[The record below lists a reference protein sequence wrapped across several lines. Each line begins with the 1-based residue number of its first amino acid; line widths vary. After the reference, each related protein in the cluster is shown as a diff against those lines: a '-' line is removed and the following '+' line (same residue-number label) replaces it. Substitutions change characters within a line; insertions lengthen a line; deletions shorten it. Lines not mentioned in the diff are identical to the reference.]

1 MNLRQAIEKI
11 LLEWPLA
18 HQQQFKDNDLASFVR
33 DEFPAIVKRIIKT
46 SQYDYSVTA
55 SPGAGNWASVP
66 WLSILDKEIT
76 DSTQDGYYPVFLFC
90 EDMSGLYLSLNQGT
104 SVLMKKLGR
113 KQAVERFSLFSSELR
128 RNIPELSSWLLTIKL
143 NSSTPLGSSYEVGNI
158 GARYYS
164 AKDLPDNSQLEK
176 DVLELLKI
184 YQRAKVSI
192 KKKDGLKMPDATA
205 VSIQVPIPKP
215 FLLLAGISGTGKTK
229 WVRDQEEPDKGNLE
243 IIPVRPDW
251 HEPSGLLGYVSRIS
265 GNPEFVPTSFLHFLV
280 AAWRNAW
287 AASRTLNAAAVN
299 IASMT
304 PFWLCLDEMNLAPV
318 EQYFA
323 DYLSVLELR
332 KWSNGIYSCPPLLRI
347 SSDLAEPIRLALDIE
362 AGDPLWEAFIAAGGI
377 PLPPNLIV
385 VGTVNMD
392 ETTHSFSRK
401 VLDRALT
408 VEFDAVDFTRYGGT
422 LVEGHAGIALPWS
435 GISSVT
441 DAEELEL
448 DSTRKLEVV
457 SLLESW
463 NKILAQTAFRI
474 AYRSINEALLI
485 AGSLPEMPI
494 GVVLDWIAMT
504 KLLPRLEG
512 DEDKLGLDR
521 DGAESSYLDTLR
533 EDWKARFGNA
543 WEESRSKKKLDF
555 MAARLQRSGYTSFW
569 P

>member
-1 MNLRQAIEKI
+1 MNTWIIRITDPATQKLISNNNDFEHSGLNRFIDRIKVEDLVFIYLGGDTGKIDWQPGFWGFGKVIREPFNIEDKNFSILVRPVKVLSEAIPIIEGKLHPLYCRTLFADAPYVGANHFPTQAISE
-11 LLEWPLA
+11 
-18 HQQQFKDNDLASFVR
+18 
-33 DEFPAIVKRIIKT
+33 
-46 SQYDYSVTA
+46 VT
-55 SPGAGNWASVP
+55 G
-66 WLSILDKEIT
+66 E
-76 DSTQDGYYPVFLFC
+76 
-90 EDMSGLYLSLNQGT
+90 GT
-104 SVLMKKLGR
+104 SALWLILEEKDEGFSQFIPSAVREYESLMKKQYLH
-113 KQAVERFSLFSSELR
+113 STSESCR
-128 RNIPELSSWLLTIKL
+128 TIIAHQDVSNGKWNL
-143 NSSTPLGSSYEVGNI
+143 N
-158 GARYYS
+158 
-164 AKDLPDNSQLEK
+164 Q
-176 DVLELLKI
+176 
-184 YQRAKVSI
+184 
-192 KKKDGLKMPDATA
+192 
-205 VSIQVPIPKP
+205 IPKP

-229 WVRDQEEPDKGNLE
+229 WVRDQEEPAAGNLE

-251 HEPSGLLGYVSRIS
+251 HEPSDLLGYISRIS

-280 AAWRNAW
+280 SAWRNAW
-287 AASRTLNAAAVN
+287 AAENSLNSSAVN
-299 IASMT
+299 VASMT

-347 SSDLAEPIRLALDIE
+347 GAGLAEPIRLALGM
-362 AGDPLWEAFIAAGGI
+362 AASDPLWMAFAAAGGI

-422 LVEGHAGIALPWS
+422 HVEGHAGIALPWG
-435 GISSVT
+435 GISAVT
-441 DAEELEL
+441 DADDLEL
-448 DSTRKLEVV
+448 DPERKQKVIA
-457 SLLESW
+457 LLEAW
-463 NKILAQTAFRI
+463 NEILAQTAFRI
-474 AYRSINEALLI
+474 AYRTINEALLI
-485 AGSLPEMPI
+485 AGSLPAVSI
-494 GVVLDWIAMT
+494 GQVLDWIAMT

-521 DGAESSYLDTLR
+521 DGAESSYLDKLLQ
-533 EDWKARFGNA
+533 DWATRFGDG